1 MDFQKI
7 YAEFKAADAK
17 HDLEKMSEIISQINE
32 HCATLSQA
40 GRANKIPQSA
50 IYIAKYINVLIYH
63 TMQLLNNGKG
73 DKVIIYL
80 LSISKFSNQ
89 SFNLFFYLRY
99 FLGRAL
105 YQTGDYQTAEKIFC
119 RYEEARDEKF
129 GDFDEL
135 SMFYRANCCALLGYF
150 NVAAQLYEFILKI
163 KSDFPEVKKNLKL
176 VQSGMNKNLVRE
188 VKSLWKFPDWR
199 DVPIFIN
206 ARDRLGVLK
215 KLIDWLFDAGY
226 RNLIILDNNSTYPLL
241 LEYYSALQKDSR
253 VKIVRLGKN
262 LGYKAL
268 WLSGVLEQMKIST
281 PYVYTDPDVLPI
293 ERCPKNFVKRL
304 MEILDNN
311 HELRKVGLGL
321 VWEDVTFFD
330 KKETQQRESNF
341 YVGSQVDNNLYY
353 AQVDTTFALYANVR
367 HYSLRFS
374 LRTTGN
380 LMAYHLP
387 WYFDYDN
394 LPDDEKYYMMHTD
407 KNSVT
412 SVRKF
417 LEAT

>member
-1 MDFQKI
+1 
-7 YAEFKAADAK
+7 
-17 HDLEKMSEIISQINE
+17 
-32 HCATLSQA
+32 
-40 GRANKIPQSA
+40 
-50 IYIAKYINVLIYH
+50 
-63 TMQLLNNGKG
+63 
-73 DKVIIYL
+73 
-80 LSISKFSNQ
+80 
-89 SFNLFFYLRY
+89 
-99 FLGRAL
+99 
-105 YQTGDYQTAEKIFC
+105 
-119 RYEEARDEKF
+119 
-129 GDFDEL
+129 
-135 SMFYRANCCALLGYF
+135 
-150 NVAAQLYEFILKI
+150 
-163 KSDFPEVKKNLKL
+163 
-176 VQSGMNKNLVRE
+176 
-188 VKSLWKFPDWR
+188 
-199 DVPIFIN
+199 
-206 ARDRLGVLK
+206 
-215 KLIDWLFDAGY
+215 
-226 RNLIILDNNSTYPLL
+226 
-241 LEYYSALQKDSR
+241 
-253 VKIVRLGKN
+253 
-262 LGYKAL
+262 
-268 WLSGVLEQMKIST
+268 MKIST

-304 MEILDNN
+304 MEILDSN
-311 HELRKVGLGL
+311 HEVRKVGLGL

-394 LPDDEKYYMMHTD
+394 LPDDEKYYMEHAD

>member
-7 YAEFKAADAK
+7 YEEFKEAEAK
-17 HDLEKMSEIISQINE
+17 HDLEKMSEIISQVNE
-32 HCATLSQA
+32 HCSELARI
-40 GRANKIPQSA
+40 GKANEISNEA
-50 IYIAKYINVLIYH
+50 YIIKSYINILVFEI
-63 TMQLLNNGKG
+63 MQLLSAGKG
-73 DKVIIYL
+73 DKATIYL
-80 LSISKFSNQ
+80 LSINKFSNQ

-99 FLGRAL
+99 LFGRAL

-119 RYEEARDEKF
+119 RYEEARAEEF

-135 SMFYRANCCALLGYF
+135 SIFYRANCCALLGYF
-150 NVAAQLYEFILKI
+150 DLAAALYEFILKF
-163 KSDFPEVKKNLKL
+163 KANFPEVKKNLDI
-176 VQSGMNKNLVRE
+176 VRQGTNKNLVRE
-188 VKSLWKFPDWR
+188 VKSLWKFPSWR

-215 KLIDWLFDAGY
+215 KLIDWLLDAGY
-226 RNLIILDNNSTYPLL
+226 RNLIILDNNSTYPPL
-241 LEYYSALQKDSR
+241 LEYYFALQKDSR
-253 VKIVRLGKN
+253 IKIVQLGKN

-268 WLSGVLEQMKIST
+268 WLSGILEKMKIST

-293 ERCPKNFVKRL
+293 ERCPKNFVKKL
-304 MEILDNN
+304 MEILNSN
-311 HELRKVGLGL
+311 HEIRKVGLGL

-330 KKETQQRESNF
+330 KEETKRRELNF
-341 YVGSQVDNNLYY
+341 YAGSQIGDNLFY
-353 AQVDTTFALYANVR
+353 AQVDTTFALYSNVR

-394 LPDDEKYYMMHTD
+394 LPDDEKYYMQHAD

-412 SVRKF
+412 SIGGFFNR
-417 LEAT
+417 